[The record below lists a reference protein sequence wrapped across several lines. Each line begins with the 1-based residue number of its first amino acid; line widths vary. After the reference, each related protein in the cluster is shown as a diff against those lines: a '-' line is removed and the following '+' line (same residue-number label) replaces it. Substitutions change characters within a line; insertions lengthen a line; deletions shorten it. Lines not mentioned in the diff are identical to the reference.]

1 MHRLKH
7 RKVKKMRRMN
17 NTKICP
23 VLSAKLQTQSNEEL
37 PVIVRVR
44 ENDTDKLNS
53 LANYMEGKVKRSLP
67 LVDAIALNMNMSEID
82 RLSKDPNIEYI
93 SYDSKVFALLDI
105 ANSSIGSSFPREMGL
120 TGEGVTVAVVDT
132 GVSPHNDLTRP
143 RNRIVGFKDFVN
155 DKAKPYDDNGHGT
168 HVAGIIASNGFSS
181 NGKYTGVA
189 PNANIL
195 AVKALDEAGSG
206 NTSDIVSAIDWV
218 VKTRE
223 QYNTKILNLS
233 LGSPAN
239 NSINSDPLV
248 RAVEA
253 AVKAG
258 LTVIVA
264 AGNSGPSA
272 KTILSPGNSPNVIT
286 VGAVD
291 DKRTPDIN
299 DDTIA
304 NFSSRGPTKEGL
316 RKPDVVAPGVS
327 IMSLSNK
334 SSDGYAASSGTSMAT
349 PLVSGS
355 AALIYSK
362 YKNLT
367 PSQVKTMFTSSCSD
381 LKDKQENQ
389 GAGIIDLK
397 KLFKTSDKES
407 PGTTPPSRP
416 PRFPISPLPPKR
428 KEREEVASFNAF
440 SEFIIVLVLVLLIL
454 SINN

>member
-1 MHRLKH
+1 
-7 RKVKKMRRMN
+7 MRRMN
-17 NTKICP
+17 SKICP

-44 ENDTDKLNS
+44 ENDTDNLNS
-53 LANYMEGKVKRSLP
+53 LAHRMEGKVKRSLP
-67 LVDAIALNMNMSEID
+67 LVDAVALNMSMGEID
-82 RLSKDPNIEYI
+82 RLSRDPNIEYI

-105 ANSSIGSSFPREMGL
+105 ANPSIGGSFPREIGL
-120 TGEGVTVAVVDT
+120 TGEGVTVAVIDT
-132 GVSPHNDLTRP
+132 GVAPHNDLVRP
-143 RNRIVGFKDFVN
+143 KNRLVGFKDFVG
-155 DKAKPYDDNGHGT
+155 DKTSPYDDNGHGT
-168 HVAGIIASNGFSS
+168 HVAGIIASNGYSS
-181 NGKYTGVA
+181 NRKYLGVA

-218 VKTRE
+218 VKNRDN
-223 QYNTKILNLS
+223 YNTKIINLS

-239 NSINSDPLV
+239 NSMNSDPLV

-253 AVKAG
+253 ATKAG

-291 DKRTPDIN
+291 DKRTPDTS

-304 NFSSRGPTKEGL
+304 SFSSRGPTKEGF
-316 RKPDVVAPGVS
+316 RKPDIVAPGVS

-355 AALIYSK
+355 AALLYGKHK
-362 YKNLT
+362 YLT
-367 PSQVKTMFTSSCSD
+367 PSQVKSLFVNSCTD
-381 LKDKQENQ
+381 LKDKYENQ
-389 GAGIIDLK
+389 GAGIIDLR
-397 KLFKTSDKES
+397 KLFKDEEKETPRTS
-407 PGTTPPSRP
+407 PRP
-416 PRFPISPLPPKR
+416 RSPRFPISPLPPK
-428 KEREEVASFNAF
+428 KEKKVASSNSFN
-440 SEFIIVLVLVLLIL
+440 EFIIVLVLVLLVL
-454 SINN
+454 AIND